1 MLRRDEGLG
10 VGVIEWGRAVLY
22 NGLGRYEDALAAAQ
36 PVSAQAPE
44 IGALP
49 WAARVELIEAA
60 SRAGMPGRATEA
72 FDELAEAAD
81 AAGTD
86 WGQGMKARCRALLT
100 VGPDAEFHYKEA
112 VERLGRTLVRG
123 EHARAH
129 LIYGEW
135 LRREN
140 RRLEAR
146 QQLRTA
152 HEMFTAM
159 GAEAFADRA
168 GRELGATGETIRK
181 RKAESIGE
189 LTAQEA
195 QVVTLVREG
204 LSNTEIGARLF
215 ISPRT
220 VEWHLGNIFNKL
232 HITSRRQLVRRSSLM
247 TVAAGPNSRGNG

>member
-1 MLRRDEGLG
+1 
-10 VGVIEWGRAVLY
+10 
-22 NGLGRYEDALAAAQ
+22 
-36 PVSAQAPE
+36 
-44 IGALP
+44 
-49 WAARVELIEAA
+49 
-60 SRAGMPGRATEA
+60 
-72 FDELAEAAD
+72 
-81 AAGTD
+81 
-86 WGQGMKARCRALLT
+86 